1 MRIMEGSVQMVYVRK
16 NNIRQFV
23 NDLGLKESERHRGD
37 CPECRGRNTFTATNN
52 MGDIK
57 YNCFKLG
64 CTVGGIYGTDM
75 TAAEIHR
82 YREQQQLQRAYTNVK
97 KEKDTM
103 EIPEYVVT
111 PKASHTK
118 YQRYTRRWGIAIGHT
133 MYDVKDERVVFPIKH
148 DGRIVDAVGRAL
160 YKNKKPKWYRYGN
173 SGYPFIHGNSD
184 TAIIVEDVVSAL
196 TLSKFCTGIA
206 LLGTNLLQ
214 SHIDVLKKYKK
225 VGIALDKDAS
235 KKAVKILDDL
245 ALNMN
250 AKFLLLEEDI
260 KEMLDEDIKKLV
272 DKVNN
277 KAWGWMNDTY

>member
-1 MRIMEGSVQMVYVRK
+1 MVYVRK
-16 NNIRQFV
+16 TNIRQFV

-82 YREQQQLQRAYTNVK
+82 YREQQQQQRAYTNIK
-97 KEKDTM
+97 KEKETM

-118 YQRYTRRWGIAIGHT
+118 HQRYIRRWGIALGDV

-148 DGRIVDAVGRAL
+148 GGRIVDAVGRAVG
-160 YKNKKPKWYRYGN
+160 KKQNPKWYRYTGEADYYTIGTG
-173 SGYPFIHGNSD
+173 S
-184 TAIIVEDVVSAL
+184 TLLIVEDVVSAV
-196 TLSKFCTGIA
+196 IA
-206 LLGTNLLQ
+206 VQEMPYITAMAILGTSMNPK
-214 SHIDVLKKYKK
+214 HFEKIGEYDK
-225 VGIALDKDAS
+225 VIIALDPDAIG
-235 KKAVKILDDL
+235 KTVEYRREIELWTGRKTTAMNLQDDIKYK
-245 ALNMN
+245 M
-250 AKFLLLEEDI
+250 EEDI
-260 KEMLDEDIKKLV
+260 EKLKELCNEIS
-272 DKVNN
+272 NSN
-277 KAWGWMNDTY
+277 

>member
-1 MRIMEGSVQMVYVRK
+1 MVYVRK
-16 NNIRQFV
+16 TNIRQFV

-82 YREQQQLQRAYTNVK
+82 YREQQQQQRAYTNIK

-118 YQRYTRRWGIAIGHT
+118 HQRYIRRWGIALGDV

-148 DGRIVDAVGRAL
+148 GGRIVDAVGRAVG
-160 YKNKKPKWYRYGN
+160 KKQNPKWYRYTGEADYYKVGTG
-173 SGYPFIHGNSD
+173 S
-184 TAIIVEDVVSAL
+184 TLLIVEDVVSAV
-196 TLSKFCTGIA
+196 IA
-206 LLGTNLLQ
+206 VQEMPYITAMAILGTSMNPK
-214 SHIDVLKKYKK
+214 HFEKIGEYDK
-225 VGIALDKDAS
+225 VIIALDPDAIG
-235 KKAVKILDDL
+235 KTVEYRREIELWTGRKTTAMNLQDDIKYK
-245 ALNMN
+245 M
-250 AKFLLLEEDI
+250 EEDI
-260 KEMLDEDIKKLV
+260 EKLKELCNEIS
-272 DKVNN
+272 NSN
-277 KAWGWMNDTY
+277 

>member
-1 MRIMEGSVQMVYVRK
+1 MVYVRK
-16 NNIRQFV
+16 TNIRQFV

-52 MGDIK
+52 LGDIK

-118 YQRYTRRWGIAIGHT
+118 YQRYIRRWGIAIGDT
-133 MYDVKDERVVFPIKH
+133 MYDVKDERVVFPIKY
-148 DGRIVDAVGRAL
+148 DGRIVDAVGRAVG
-160 YKNKKPKWYRYGN
+160 KKQNPKWYRYTGEADYYTI
-173 SGYPFIHGNSD
+173 GIGK
-184 TAIIVEDVVSAL
+184 TLLIVEDVVSAVVAAQEL
-196 TLSKFCTGIA
+196 PYITAMAILST
-206 LLGTNLLQ
+206 
-214 SHIDVLKKYKK
+214 
-225 VGIALDKDAS
+225 
-235 KKAVKILDDL
+235 
-245 ALNMN
+245 
-250 AKFLLLEEDI
+250 
-260 KEMLDEDIKKLV
+260 
-272 DKVNN
+272 
-277 KAWGWMNDTY
+277 W

>member
-1 MRIMEGSVQMVYVRK
+1 MVYVRK
-16 NNIRQFV
+16 TNIRQFV

-82 YREQQQLQRAYTNVK
+82 YREQQQQQRAYTNIK
-97 KEKDTM
+97 KEKETM

-118 YQRYTRRWGIAIGHT
+118 HQRYIRRWGIALGDV

-148 DGRIVDAVGRAL
+148 DGRIVDAVGRAVG
-160 YKNKKPKWYRYGN
+160 KKQNPKWYRYTGEADYYKVGTG
-173 SGYPFIHGNSD
+173 SSLL
-184 TAIIVEDVVSAL
+184 IVEDVVSAV
-196 TLSKFCTGIA
+196 IA
-206 LLGTNLLQ
+206 VQEMPYITAMAILGTSMNPK
-214 SHIDVLKKYKK
+214 HFEKIGEYDK
-225 VGIALDKDAS
+225 VIIALDPDAIG
-235 KKAVKILDDL
+235 KTVEYRREIELWTGRKTTAMNLQDDIKYK
-245 ALNMN
+245 M
-250 AKFLLLEEDI
+250 EEDI
-260 KEMLDEDIKKLV
+260 EKLKELCNEISNSD
-272 DKVNN
+272 
-277 KAWGWMNDTY
+277 